1 MIIDILT
8 INAYKRIVLMLG
20 KFEILIVIIV
30 LLLTFYFVISLGAG
44 KGKSYDASHKIR
56 KYLFG
61 VRILII
67 IIAIVSLILWLLL

>member
-1 MIIDILT
+1 MFEKI
-8 INAYKRIVLMLG
+8 
-20 KFEILIVIIV
+20 EILLVILA

-44 KGKSYDASHKIR
+44 NWKKTSKSPEIT

-67 IIAIVSLILWLLL
+67 ILAIVSLILWLLSNL